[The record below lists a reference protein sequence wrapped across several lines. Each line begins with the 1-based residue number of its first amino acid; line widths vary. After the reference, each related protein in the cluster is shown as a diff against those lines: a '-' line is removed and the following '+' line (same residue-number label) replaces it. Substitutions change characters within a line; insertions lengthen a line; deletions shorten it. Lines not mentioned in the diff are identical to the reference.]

1 MKKIFFWSFISIPI
15 VMVILLLS
23 LYFTN
28 IWKPTVI
35 AIVINSILLIIV
47 GIFAVVYLQNSYRNF
62 AKDDPGEF
70 QYNIKQ
76 KFWKLGLIGFIA
88 DFCDTIGIGSFAIS
102 IVLLKLTKQVKND
115 KQLLGTLNV
124 GHAIPTCLQAIIFIS
139 LVKVEWITLILLI
152 TSAAIG
158 AYIGAFLVNK
168 IKLGWTQILLGV
180 ALIIISIIIL
190 LGQKEVHVMPSAR
203 TSDSLEV
210 WWKYLLGS
218 MIFFYIRNSTI
229 IRGRNLCASN
239 GGNIFNGLK
248 FIMCL
253 PNYDGISSLFNAH
266 RGLSFY

>member
-1 MKKIFFWSFISIPI
+1 
-15 VMVILLLS
+15 MVILLLS

-152 TSAAIG
+152 TLAAIG

-253 PNYDGISSLFNAH
+253 PNYDGISRLFNAH